1 MKTVIYNI
9 GTLTGI
15 LPADIRKLEGA
26 QMNHVECINNAYLVI
41 EDGVISE
48 FGSSDTMPHALSGA
62 NAASAAVSLVSARCS
77 KNIEAAM
84 IPDSN
89 EVSGRPSPSGVQ
101 GGTQSEFA
109 LDIDCEVIDA
119 KGGFVMPS
127 FCDSHTHIVYAGCRD
142 GEFRDKIAGLSYEEI
157 AARGG
162 GILNSAE
169 LLHETSEDDLYEQSM
184 VRVREIMAMGT
195 GAVEI
200 KSGYGLT
207 VEDELKMLRVI
218 RRIKETAHVT
228 VKANFLGA
236 HAVGRAYKGRQSE
249 YVDLVCEEML
259 PKVAAEGLADYV
271 DVFCD
276 DGFFT
281 VEETDRILATAAEYE
296 IRPKIHANELG
307 VSGGVQVGVKHGA
320 LSVDHL
326 EKTTD
331 AEIEALRGSV
341 TMPTMLPGCSFFL
354 GLPYGNAKGYIEAG
368 LPVALASD
376 YNPGSSPSGNMRF
389 VMALGCIRMRLTPE
403 QSFNACTINSA
414 YAMGVSDEL
423 GSITVGKKA
432 NLIITKPVPSLAF
445 IPYSH
450 QTPVIEQVIIN
461 GMQYRDNQKN

>member
-1 MKTVIYNI
+1 MKTIIYNI
-9 GTLTGI
+9 GTLAGI
-15 LPADIRKLEGA
+15 LPKGKLKLEGA
-26 QMNHVECINNAYLVI
+26 EMNTVECIENAYLVI
-41 EDGVISE
+41 EDGIITE
-48 FGSSDTMPHALSGA
+48 FGQD
-62 NAASAAVSLVSARCS
+62 
-77 KNIEAAM
+77 
-84 IPDSN
+84 
-89 EVSGRPSPSGVQ
+89 VSGCSGIQNRATPLAAGVV
-101 GGTQSEFA
+101 SEEQTAQWAFA
-109 LDIDCEVIDA
+109 ANSKDEVAEGVVLNTTATTDVKYIDA
-119 KGGFVMPS
+119 KGGFVMPT

-162 GILNSAE
+162 GILNSAD
-169 LLHETSEDDLYEQSM
+169 LLHNTSEDELYEQSM

-195 GAVEI
+195 GAAEI

-218 RRIKETAHVT
+218 KRIKETAPLT

-249 YVDLVCEEML
+249 YVDLVCNEML
-259 PKVAAEGLADYV
+259 PAVAAEGLADYV

-276 DGFFT
+276 AGFFT
-281 VEETDRILATAAEYE
+281 VEDTDKILSKAAEYG
-296 IRPKIHANELG
+296 ITPKIHANELE

-331 AEIEALRGSV
+331 AEIEALRGSG

-354 GLPYGNAKGYIEAG
+354 GIPYGNAKGYIEAG

-403 QSFNACTINSA
+403 QSFNACTINTA
-414 YAMGVSDEL
+414 YAMGVSDQL

-450 QTPVIEQVIIN
+450 QTPVIERVILN
-461 GMQYRDNQKN
+461 GKPLQ